1 MLATNLIFIH
11 FEDLQWKPYK
21 TISATKIHK
30 NQLIVGFTFVNWTI
44 LNNF

>member
-1 MLATNLIFIH
+1 MSATNLIFIH
-11 FEDLQWKPYK
+11 FKDLQQKPYT

-44 LNNF
+44 LHE